1 MSIRELQQGAWRMRG
16 LAKGQGCEMLL
27 PEEVALY
34 MRVLLKDDRA
44 LNLKNLTSTEALA
57 EALRDIQS
65 ALLLKSLEQEELQAR
80 QLVRQ
85 DLLSAWKD
93 EALGELLQG
102 RKDQK
107 DDSGGNGINA
117 LLESV
122 PTSIRSSS
130 SQSLEDALRDL
141 AQPFNKTLSVR
152 AAVDQAVKRAVQM
165 LGILVQVNGTRQNE
179 MKL

>member
-1 MSIRELQQGAWRMRG
+1 M
-16 LAKGQGCEMLL
+16 
-27 PEEVALY
+27 
-34 MRVLLKDDRA
+34 
-44 LNLKNLTSTEALA
+44 
-57 EALRDIQS
+57 
-65 ALLLKSLEQEELQAR
+65 
-80 QLVRQ
+80 RQ

-93 EALGELLQG
+93 EALGKLLQG

-117 LLESV
+117 LLEFV

-165 LGILVQVNGTRQNE
+165 FGILVQVSGTRQNE

>member
-44 LNLKNLTSTEALA
+44 LNLKNLTSTE
-57 EALRDIQS
+57 DIQS

-93 EALGELLQG
+93 EALGKLLQG

-117 LLESV
+117 LLEFV

-165 LGILVQVNGTRQNE
+165 FGILVQVSGTRQNE